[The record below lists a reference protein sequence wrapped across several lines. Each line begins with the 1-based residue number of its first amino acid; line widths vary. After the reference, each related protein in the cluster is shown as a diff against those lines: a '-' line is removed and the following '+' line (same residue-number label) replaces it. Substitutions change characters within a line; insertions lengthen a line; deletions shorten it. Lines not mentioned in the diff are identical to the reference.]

1 MAEDLEKTMVETVEQ
16 AGQEVVEKSPS
27 PEESSP
33 LSGDSAEV
41 SSEGGAVEAA
51 PSIALVIP
59 DNLESLGE
67 EAITKI
73 YEDSLESIKEG
84 QVIRGVVVSL
94 EREHVVV
101 DIGYKSEGAIAL
113 DEFSNRGRD
122 LKVGEEV
129 DVFLETREDN
139 EGRVVLS
146 KEKANRI
153 KVWDQISDAYEKEET
168 VTGTVVARIKGGLTV
183 DVGVRAFL
191 PGSQVDLRPARS
203 LDQYIGQSLEM
214 RIIKLNRNRG
224 NIVLSRRVLLEDERS
239 MLKAKT
245 LETLEEGQVVEG
257 VVKNITDYGAF
268 IDLGGLDG
276 LLHITDM
283 SWGRVGH
290 PSEMF
295 KIGDTAKVVVLKF
308 DRDRERVS
316 LGHKQITHDP
326 WEDVDMK
333 YPAGTRING
342 RVVSIADYGAFI
354 ELEEGVEGLVHVSE
368 MTWSRRMRHP
378 SKIVSVGD
386 TVEAVVLNVDKENK
400 RISLGMKQTEENP
413 WLKIQ
418 DSYPVGASVKG
429 RVRNMTDFGAFLAL
443 DEGIDGLIHISDMSW
458 TQRIKHPSE
467 LLKKGQEVE
476 AVVLN
481 IDIENE
487 RLSLGLKQAGEN
499 PWDRIEEHHQVGEN
513 VEAAIV
519 KVVNFGAFAALDD
532 GMEGLIHVSELAEGK
547 VERPED
553 IVAVGENYSVKI
565 IKIDQEERKLGLS
578 LRAYIEEHGEPE
590 EWKERR
596 ERRLEASDQ
605 AAEEPKGPK
614 TDGESASA
622 AEDPEAEP
630 EEALEATT
638 GLDSEGTG
646 PESEEAGTED
656 VSAEEHPSEAE
667 EREGVIEEGDSS
679 FEPGD
684 ESAGHPAEGS
694 EDRTEV

>member
-1 MAEDLEKTMVETVEQ
+1 MAEDSKKTMAETVEQ
-16 AGQEVVEKSPS
+16 AEQEVAEKSS
-27 PEESSP
+27 FLEESSP

-41 SSEGGAVEAA
+41 SSEGSAVEAA
-51 PSIALVIP
+51 PSTALVIP

-67 EAITKI
+67 EAIAKL

-84 QVIRGVVVSL
+84 QVIRGVIVSL

-101 DIGYKSEGAIAL
+101 DVGYKSEGVIAL

-153 KVWDQISDAYEKEET
+153 KVWDLISDAYEKEET

-224 NIVLSRRVLLEDERS
+224 NIVLSRRALLEDERS
-239 MLKAKT
+239 TLKAKT

-295 KIGDTAKVVVLKF
+295 KIGDTVKVVVLKF

-418 DSYPVGASVKG
+418 DSYPVGAMVKG

-513 VEAAIV
+513 VEATIV

-578 LRAYIEEHGEPE
+578 LRTYIEEHGEPE
-590 EWKERR
+590 EWKKRR
-596 ERRLEASDQ
+596 ERRLEAGNQ
-605 AAEEPKGPK
+605 VAEEPKGSE
-614 TDGESASA
+614 TNGESASA
-622 AEDPEAEP
+622 ETLKATAE
-630 EEALEATT
+630 
-638 GLDSEGTG
+638 LDIEGTAS
-646 PESEEAGTED
+646 ESEEVGIED
-656 VSAEEHPSEAE
+656 VSAEEPPSEAE
-667 EREGVIEEGDSS
+667 EGEEVIEEGESF

-684 ESAGHPAEGS
+684 ESAGHPAKES
-694 EDRTEV
+694 EERTEV